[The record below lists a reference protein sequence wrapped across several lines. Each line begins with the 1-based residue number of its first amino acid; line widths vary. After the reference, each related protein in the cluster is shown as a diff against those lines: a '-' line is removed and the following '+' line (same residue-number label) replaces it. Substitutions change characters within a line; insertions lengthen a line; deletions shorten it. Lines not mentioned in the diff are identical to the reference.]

1 MKQINQQYQSLSNS
15 VKKLSRQ
22 QFIIL
27 LMLAVS
33 ALSYSWIKYIKPS
46 EKKWDESFIQLP
58 DSEKLQL
65 YIDKITHQESE
76 ITRQVNSNIDNIIDD
91 QAMQIKLSGLTKNIT
106 ITREPSSKELSDFYQ
121 QHKEQYR
128 QISTFQFT
136 QYLFHNIQY
145 GGQAVSQAQKVLST
159 LPSNSDKVLEIIS
172 LNTLQIDRQ
181 YGEGFSQKLLAIVLQ
196 NSTNLPCWTKPI
208 TSKVGAHL
216 ICFRQVSIG
225 AIPEL
230 ASIKPQLINHWRYE
244 TAKKESMGQQNN
256 N

>member
-1 MKQINQQYQSLSNS
+1 MKQMNQQYKNLSNS

-46 EKKWDESFIQLP
+46 EKTWNESFIQLP
-58 DSEKLQL
+58 DSEKLQR
-65 YIDKITHQESE
+65 YIDKKTHQESE
-76 ITRQVNSNIDNIIDD
+76 ITRQVNSNLDNIIDD

-136 QYLFHNIQY
+136 QYLLTNIRH
-145 GGQAVSQAQKVLST
+145 GGQAISMAQNILNTVPANRK
-159 LPSNSDKVLEIIS
+159 PPLELVS
-172 LNTLQIDRQ
+172 LNTVEIDRL
-181 YGEGFSQKLLAIVLQ
+181 YGTEFSKKLVTEVLQ
-196 NSTNLPCWTKPI
+196 HQQNLPCWTKPI
-208 TSKVGAHL
+208 TSKIGAHL
-216 ICFRQVSIG
+216 ICFKQVSIG
-225 AIPEL
+225 ATPEL

-244 TAKKESMGQQNN
+244 TAKIESMGQQNN
-256 N
+256 D

>member
-27 LMLAVS
+27 LMLSVS

-46 EKKWDESFIQLP
+46 EKTWDESFIQLP

-65 YIDKITHQESE
+65 YIDKKTHQESE

-136 QYLFHNIQY
+136 QYLFPNIQY
-145 GGQAVSQAQKVLST
+145 GGQAVSQAKKVLST
-159 LPSNSDKVLEIIS
+159 LPFNSDKVLEIIS

-196 NSTNLPCWTKPI
+196 DSTNLPCWTKPI

-216 ICFRQVSIG
+216 ICFKQVSIG

-256 N
+256 D